1 MSSDEQSLSKY
12 DATAVAVIFIFV
24 VTSLRLL
31 LLHRGQGLVVVSSSW
46 SSRRHF
52 HHGQR
57 HHRSCPPHHGRGRT
71 VQASALAE
79 CIVVVIRG
87 RSCTRLCRCRDW
99 GHMRHALAECPGS
112 GGIATGFV
120 VKIVCSAHSECLRA
134 AVSGS
139 SRSGLRVTKTPSQ
152 LGLHTTCGLRRRIS
166 SSCIVAVEVVGPS
179 HTLQQ

>member
-12 DATAVAVIFIFV
+12 DATAVAVVFVFV
-24 VTSLRLL
+24 VTSLQLSL
-31 LLHRGQGLVVVSSSW
+31 SHRGQGLVMVSSSW

-57 HHRSCPPHHGRGRT
+57 HRHSCPPHHGRGRT

-79 CIVVVIRG
+79 CVVVVIRG
-87 RSCTRLCRCRDW
+87 RSRTRLCRCRDW
-99 GHMRHALAECPGS
+99 GHTRHALAECPGS

-120 VKIVCSAHSECLRA
+120 VKIVCSAHLECLRA

-139 SRSGLRVTKTPSQ
+139 SRSGSRVTKTPSQ
-152 LGLHTTCGLRRRIS
+152 LGLHTTCCLRCRIS